1 LVDPLFVVPTPLQLS
16 FYNHATGTGTDVSC
30 VFDESATLVF
40 TVPSATC
47 WAL

>member
-1 LVDPLFVVPTPLQLS
+1 MVDPLFVVPAPLQLS
-16 FYNHATGTGTDVSC
+16 FYNHATGMGTDVSC
-30 VFDESATLVF
+30 VFDESAILVF